1 MRSEEKK
8 QEPVPDPE
16 ELLSYT
22 VDGTRTHV
30 PSSELA
36 DHIPVRLR
44 TLMCFVLN
52 ANYRKLFVN
61 FKRKT
66 LYPIRVHI
74 YATYS

>member
-30 PSSELA
+30 PSRELA
-36 DHIPVRLR
+36 DYIPVCLR
-44 TLMCFVLN
+44 TNTIHRCYTDLKQM
-52 ANYRKLFVN
+52 
-61 FKRKT
+61 T
-66 LYPIRVHI
+66 IRITSV
-74 YATYS
+74 

>member
-30 PSSELA
+30 PSRELA
-36 DHIPVRLR
+36 DYIPVRLR
-44 TLMCFVLN
+44 TNTIHRC
-52 ANYRKLFVN
+52 
-61 FKRKT
+61 
-66 LYPIRVHI
+66 
-74 YATYS
+74 

>member
-8 QEPVPDPE
+8 QEPVPDPA

-30 PSSELA
+30 PSRELA
-36 DHIPVRLR
+36 DYIPVRLR

-52 ANYRKLFVN
+52 ANYRKLSVN
-61 FKRKT
+61 YKRKT

-74 YATYS
+74 YAPYS

>member
-1 MRSEEKK
+1 MLLAENPLSPGSSLRSCSLIRSMA
-8 QEPVPDPE
+8 PVP
-16 ELLSYT
+16 
-22 VDGTRTHV
+22 HV
-30 PSSELA
+30 PSRELA
-36 DHIPVRLR
+36 DYIPVRLR